1 MHLLMETAIGD
12 SQHYGVLSFEE
23 VDELKK
29 ELSVLAT
36 RIDATKRKLA
46 IENKLRDA
54 ATSLNRLYTPNSREN
69 VDASGKGQSQK
80 RHRRSVMSRSSGSDL
95 LSKTDDE
102 LAASIK
108 KCEDLSQELWRLE
121 KRSQDVQ
128 KKLLEHTAGVL
139 QMTHKGFL
147 EKDLP
152 PQHSSG
158 MNGYAEGLG
167 NVHAFGDGIEFDDR
181 SFYQA
186 LDTLLESVDSPA
198 DSKIASAFE
207 QQTLSILATERKIWD
222 LNRRLRDSISQSSG
236 GAEVM
241 PAPPAPET
249 SERGDTEAALQG
261 QIEYLEKGLDA
272 MQQSRVET
280 LQGLKE
286 STYAA
291 EEKLEDLNTQLRGI
305 IIRSSQEP
313 SSQYPLPPD
322 VTGRSLQEQVAFLEG
337 GLDALEQHVQRLKD
351 DSLTSSSRSVA
362 HEEKVGQ
369 YQNVLQGL
377 WHTLFAGEETPGP
390 FSLEAFSTKIQ
401 SLSSRVTGLQEQKD
415 ILGRQ
420 IQQQREINNK
430 SDSEKDARMVEV
442 TTELENAKRDLEVRS
457 KEGMTENN
465 VLKAQLAAGN
475 DAKEQ
480 LLAELQEKHG
490 VISNLETQI
499 QIVKDEQ
506 QVLQNTAQEKSAEAE
521 RVRNELASYE
531 GEMVRLQTEL
541 TVAKAELD
549 GAYGT
554 RAQRAAEVASHPAL
568 LQEINDL
575 KEQNQALSEEVAT
588 GKSKQEAAGNA
599 ESQQRIQTLQK
610 ELSETIAEYEVMTK
624 SSIEYEKER
633 EQLENTIDGL
643 RDRCETLESQLSDE
657 KVQSLGVKSP
667 GRPGSRESQ
676 GASSTSTTVLKNEFK
691 KLMRETRQENM
702 KALRVSQP
710 RILFMECTKLF
721 AVRAERTPQTRS
733 PTPHIQQGST
743 TWKILSKPKHDGTLR
758 TSKYTVLVLTA
769 HAPRLGR
776 RAWDT
781 NSVMKATEMKH
792 PRTASSAE
800 S

>member
-29 ELSVLAT
+29 ELTVLST
-36 RIDATKRKLA
+36 RIDVTKRKLA

-69 VDASGKGQSQK
+69 VDASGKGQPQK

-128 KKLLEHTAGVL
+128 KRLLEHTAGVL

-167 NVHAFGDGIEFDDR
+167 NAHTFGGGIEFDDR

-186 LDTLLESVDSPA
+186 LDTLLESVDGPA
-198 DSKIASAFE
+198 DSKVASAFE

-222 LNRRLRDSISQSSG
+222 LNRRLRDSFAQASG
-236 GAEVM
+236 ESEIM

-261 QIEYLEKGLDA
+261 QIEYLEKCLDA

-280 LQGLKE
+280 LQDFKK

-291 EEKLEDLNTQLRGI
+291 EEKLEDLNTQLRDI
-305 IIRSSQEP
+305 IVRSSQEP
-313 SSQYPLPPD
+313 NPQYPHPPD
-322 VTGRSLQEQVAFLEG
+322 VSGRSQQEQIAFLKG

-362 HEEKVGQ
+362 HEEKVDQ

-377 WHTLFAGEETPGP
+377 WQSLFAGEETPEP
-390 FSLEAFSTKIQ
+390 FSLQAFSTKIQ

-442 TTELENAKRDLEVRS
+442 TTELENAKRDLEARS

-465 VLKAQLAAGN
+465 VLKAQLAASN

-490 VISNLETQI
+490 VISNLEAEI
-499 QIVKDEQ
+499 QIAKDEQ
-506 QVLQNTAQEKSAEAE
+506 QVLQSKAQEKSTETE
-521 RVRNELASYE
+521 RFRNELANYE

-541 TVAKAELD
+541 TVARAELD

-588 GKSKQEAAGNA
+588 VKSKHEAAGNA

-633 EQLENTIDGL
+633 EQLENAIDGL

-676 GASSTSTTVLKNEFK
+676 GATSTSTTVLKNEFK

-710 RILFMECTKLF
+710 RILFMECTKTSSQF
-721 AVRAERTPQTRS
+721 EQNERRKLEAQLRT
-733 PTPHIQQGST
+733 
-743 TWKILSKPKHDGTLR
+743 LSKDQPPGKSSL
-758 TSKYTVLVLTA
+758 SQSMTA
-769 HAPRLGR
+769 R
-776 RAWDT
+776 
-781 NSVMKATEMKH
+781 
-792 PRTASSAE
+792 
-800 S
+800 

>member
-29 ELSVLAT
+29 ELAVLAT

-69 VDASGKGQSQK
+69 GDVSGKGQPQK

-128 KKLLEHTAGVL
+128 KMLLEHTAGVL

-152 PQHSSG
+152 PQHPSEI
-158 MNGYAEGLG
+158 NGYAGRLG
-167 NVHAFGDGIEFDDR
+167 DGHTSGGGIEFDDR

-186 LDTLLESVDSPA
+186 LDTLLESVDSPT
-198 DSKIASAFE
+198 DSKVASAFE

-222 LNRRLRDSISQSSG
+222 LNQRLRDSIAQASG
-236 GAEVM
+236 GRGTL

-280 LQGLKE
+280 LQGFKE

-305 IIRSSQEP
+305 IVRSSLEP
-313 SSQYPLPPD
+313 NPQYPLPPE
-322 VTGRSLQEQVAFLEG
+322 VTGRSPQEQIAFLEG
-337 GLDALEQHVQRLKD
+337 GLDVLEQHVQRLKD

-377 WHTLFAGEETPGP
+377 WPSLFAAEETPGA
-390 FSLEAFSTKIQ
+390 FSLQAFSTKIE

-430 SDSEKDARMVEV
+430 SDSDKDARMVEL
-442 TTELENAKRDLEVRS
+442 TTELENVKRDLEARS
-457 KEGMTENN
+457 QEGMTENN
-465 VLKAQLAAGN
+465 LLKAQLAAAN

-480 LLAELQEKHG
+480 LLAELQEKHV
-490 VISNLETQI
+490 VISNLEAQVQT
-499 QIVKDEQ
+499 VNDER
-506 QVLQNTAQEKSAEAE
+506 QVLRNTTEEKSAETE
-521 RVRNELASYE
+521 RVRNELADYE

-541 TVAKAELD
+541 TVARAELD

-568 LQEINDL
+568 LREISDL

-588 GKSKQEAAGNA
+588 GKSEQEAAGNA

-643 RDRCETLESQLSDE
+643 RDRCETLESQLSDD

-710 RILFMECTKLF
+710 AYCSWSVLNSSQFEQNERRKLE
-721 AVRAERTPQTRS
+721 AQ
-733 PTPHIQQGST
+733 
-743 TWKILSKPKHDGTLR
+743 LR
-758 TSKYTVLVLTA
+758 TLNKDQPPGKSSLSQSMTA
-769 HAPRLGR
+769 H
-776 RAWDT
+776 
-781 NSVMKATEMKH
+781 
-792 PRTASSAE
+792 
-800 S
+800 

>member
-1 MHLLMETAIGD
+1 METAIGD

-29 ELSVLAT
+29 ELAVLAT

-54 ATSLNRLYTPNSREN
+54 ATSLNRLYSPNSREN
-69 VDASGKGQSQK
+69 VDASGKGQPQK

-128 KKLLEHTAGVL
+128 KMLLEHTAGVL

-152 PQHSSG
+152 PQHPSEI
-158 MNGYAEGLG
+158 NGYAGGLG
-167 NVHAFGDGIEFDDR
+167 DGHALGGGIEFDDR

-198 DSKIASAFE
+198 DSKVASAFE

-222 LNRRLRDSISQSSG
+222 LNRRLRDSIAQASG
-236 GAEVM
+236 GGGAL

-280 LQGLKE
+280 LQGFKE

-305 IIRSSQEP
+305 IVRSSLEP
-313 SSQYPLPPD
+313 NPQYPLPPE
-322 VTGRSLQEQVAFLEG
+322 VTGRSPQEQIAFLEG
-337 GLDALEQHVQRLKD
+337 GLDALEQHVHRLKD

-377 WHTLFAGEETPGP
+377 WPSLFAAEETPGA
-390 FSLEAFSTKIQ
+390 FSLQAFTTKIET
-401 SLSSRVTGLQEQKD
+401 LSSRVTGLQEQKD

-430 SDSEKDARMVEV
+430 TDSEKDARIVEL
-442 TTELENAKRDLEVRS
+442 TTELENVKQDLEARS
-457 KEGMTENN
+457 NEGMTENN
-465 VLKAQLAAGN
+465 LLKAQLAAAN

-480 LLAELQEKHG
+480 LLAELQEKHV
-490 VISNLETQI
+490 VISSLEAQVQT
-499 QIVKDEQ
+499 VNDEQ
-506 QVLQNTAQEKSAEAE
+506 QVLRNTAEEKSAETE
-521 RVRNELASYE
+521 RVRNELANYE

-541 TVAKAELD
+541 TVARAELD

-568 LQEINDL
+568 LQEISDL
-575 KEQNQALSEEVAT
+575 KKQNQSLSEEVAT
-588 GKSKQEAAGNA
+588 GKSEQEAAGNA

-633 EQLENTIDGL
+633 EQLENTIDNL

-710 RILFMECTKLF
+710 ACCSWIVLNSSQFEQNERRKLE
-721 AVRAERTPQTRS
+721 AQLRT
-733 PTPHIQQGST
+733 
-743 TWKILSKPKHDGTLR
+743 LSKDQPPGKSSL
-758 TSKYTVLVLTA
+758 SQSMTA
-769 HAPRLGR
+769 H
-776 RAWDT
+776 
-781 NSVMKATEMKH
+781 
-792 PRTASSAE
+792 
-800 S
+800 